1 MCTGFVLLIFKI
13 RCMKNNTPTQGIS
26 LSAVLK
32 FLGQALKNFFQSS
45 TNREFKRLK
54 DFISS

>member
-1 MCTGFVLLIFKI
+1 
-13 RCMKNNTPTQGIS
+13 MKNNTPTQSIS

-32 FLGQALKNFFQSS
+32 FLGQALKSIFQSS